1 MASLYE
7 IRKDSGNGAT
17 ERTIVGAIFALSTL
31 IASLAGGTPM
41 TQAAEPARPVAIAIH
56 GGAGTIERRALTAE
70 REKQIRDALEQAV
83 RAGHN
88 VLAAG
93 GSSLKAVTAAL
104 VILEDSP
111 YFNAG
116 RGAVLNEDGEVE
128 LDAAVMN
135 GADLAAGA
143 VAAVRGV
150 KNPILLARA
159 VLDHS
164 PHVLLGGRGAE
175 QFGREQHIEFMPA
188 DYFKT
193 EFRLE
198 QWRRRKDNPQAAQGM
213 VVDDTARWYS
223 TVGAV
228 ALDRG
233 GQLAAATS
241 TGGLTMKR
249 WGRIGDSPLIGA
261 GTYADSRYCAVSGT
275 GHGEYFIRVAVAH
288 DICAR
293 VRDRGISVSTAAHQV
308 VFDVLKP
315 MGGDGGV
322 IALGPHGEIAM
333 PFNTPGM
340 YRAAIHPDGRLE
352 VAIFAGE

>member
-1 MASLYE
+1 MAPLYE
-7 IRKDSGNGAT
+7 IRKPSGKSSIG
-17 ERTIVGAIFALSTL
+17 RTIVGIVFALPALLAL
-31 IASLAGGTPM
+31 IAGGTPM
-41 TQAAEPARPVAIAIH
+41 THAAEPARPVAIAIH
-56 GGAGTIERRALTAE
+56 GGAGTIERSALTAE
-70 REKQIRDALEQAV
+70 HEKQIREALEQAV
-83 RAGHN
+83 RAGHRI
-88 VLAAG
+88 LATG
-93 GSSLKAVTAAL
+93 GSSLEAVAAAI

-111 YFNAG
+111 HFNAG

-128 LDAAVMN
+128 LDAALMN
-135 GADLAAGA
+135 GADLSAGA

-175 QFGREQHIEFMPA
+175 QFGREQHLEFMPA
-188 DYFKT
+188 EYFKT
-193 EFRLE
+193 EFRQE
-198 QWRRRKDNPQAAQGM
+198 QWRRRKESQAGYNAAAL
-213 VVDDTARWYS
+213 DKARWYS

-275 GHGEYFIRVAVAH
+275 GHGEYFIRAAVAH

-293 VRDRGISVSTAAHQV
+293 VRDRGVSVGEAARQV

-322 IALGPHGEIAM
+322 IALGPGGEIAM

-340 YRAAIHPDGRLE
+340 YRAAIGPDGRLE
-352 VAIFAGE
+352 VAIFADE